1 MKEKASTHLVRVV
14 VMLIRLI
21 LGSVF
26 VWAALSKVPRPW
38 ELAEEIVSFGLVP
51 AILAPAFAILL
62 ITVELVTGLL
72 LILGLRVRLAARVV
86 VLLLA
91 VFIVALSQALLRHL
105 DLTCGCFGGDEPAS
119 WWTVARDVGLLL
131 GGIVLL
137 RSLGPRAP
145 NRRSS
150 ARENPV

>member
-1 MKEKASTHLVRVV
+1 MKGKASGRLVRAV
-14 VMLIRLI
+14 VMLTRLL
-21 LGSVF
+21 LGIVF
-26 VWAALSKVPRPW
+26 VWAALSKIPRPW
-38 ELAEEIVSFGLVP
+38 EFAEEIVSFGLVP
-51 AILAPAFAILL
+51 AFFAPAFAILL
-62 ITVELVTGLL
+62 ILVELTAGLL

-86 VLLLA
+86 VSLLA

-119 WWTVARDVGLLL
+119 WGTVARDVGLLL

-137 RSLGPRAP
+137 RSLGPSAP

-150 ARENPV
+150 ARENSI